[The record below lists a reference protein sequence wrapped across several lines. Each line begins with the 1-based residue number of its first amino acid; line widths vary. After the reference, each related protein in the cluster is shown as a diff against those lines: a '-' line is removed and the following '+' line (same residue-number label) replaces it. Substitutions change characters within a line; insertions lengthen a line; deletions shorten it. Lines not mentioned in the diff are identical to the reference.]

1 MQLSD
6 KKYLKRLK
14 DFGLSLV
21 TVYKSGDKTVEK
33 NSFETLKENIENG
46 IRLEKNYIRGG
57 KSVFKLFNFD
67 PRIKYTF
74 INAASAKKCPNCGA
88 DIDIQSGECPYCGTA
103 YNMDYETKNL
113 GTKYH
118 TDLVM
123 HSDSYKKVTLLV
135 AVIVSFVL
143 SFVYFKTTGRTF
155 NGWDMTKV
163 LFGTALLSLVFY
175 YVFYYLDSFFILLPL
190 KLHKEKIN
198 KAQEKFWEENFSIIN
213 KNIFFTNLNYELQ
226 KLYFESE
233 NFKNVIDFDLVDY
246 TTIEKDGD
254 IVRIDVLVREVFVD
268 GGKFK
273 SRQTEKTL
281 RLKRVKREFS
291 LENLGGVA
299 LRCKNCGTS
308 MDAFLTECPS
318 CGTRQNYLQEWYL
331 C

>member
-1 MQLSD
+1 MI
-6 KKYLKRLK
+6 KKQR
-14 DFGLSLV
+14 
-21 TVYKSGDKTVEK
+21 
-33 NSFETLKENIENG
+33 
-46 IRLEKNYIRGG
+46 
-57 KSVFKLFNFD
+57 
-67 PRIKYTF
+67 
-74 INAASAKKCPNCGA
+74 
-88 DIDIQSGECPYCGTA
+88 
-103 YNMDYETKNL
+103 
-113 GTKYH
+113 
-118 TDLVM
+118 
-123 HSDSYKKVTLLV
+123 
-135 AVIVSFVL
+135 
-143 SFVYFKTTGRTF
+143 
-155 NGWDMTKV
+155 
-163 LFGTALLSLVFY
+163 
-175 YVFYYLDSFFILLPL
+175 
-190 KLHKEKIN
+190 IN